1 MKKKRLADY
10 FYFTR
15 LEKRA
20 CNTLVALCLLTLVLP
35 SLVLPLLHKE
45 TSPDFKEISVLA
57 AQINQREKR
66 EKLPYPAPTSGLS
79 RPAQRFRFNPSTAT
93 AEELSQ
99 LGLPPYL
106 VRNIVNYRNRGGRF
120 RKAEDLQKIY
130 GMKAGLYQELA
141 SWILIPAP
149 ELLPDKQKTKAPVRD
164 SSNSPFP
171 RPTGVFAKK
180 SSAPI
185 DINSAGEAEWQQLP
199 GIGAGLARR
208 IVNYREK
215 LGGFAAAQQVGETFG
230 LPDSTFRRILPQ
242 LQHDGTPVSRPLPV
256 NSASL
261 EALKGH
267 PYLSNLQATILF
279 NYRKQHGPFS
289 GLQDLKKLGAAF
301 SEKDWKRLE
310 PYLSFE

>member
-1 MKKKRLADY
+1 MKKTRIADY

-35 SLVLPLLHKE
+35 SLVLPLLRKE
-45 TSPDFKEISVLA
+45 TSPDFKEIRALA
-57 AQINQREKR
+57 VQINQQEEL
-66 EKLPYPAPTSGLS
+66 EKLPYPDPNSGPARPT
-79 RPAQRFRFNPSTAT
+79 QRFRFNPNTAT
-93 AEELSQ
+93 AAEFSR

-106 VRNIVNYRNRGGRF
+106 VRNIVNYRNHGGRF

-141 SWILIPAP
+141 PWILIPAP
-149 ELLPDKQKTKAPVRD
+149 ELLPDKQKATAPVRD
-164 SSNSPFP
+164 SSRSSFP
-171 RPTGVFAKK
+171 RPSGVFAIK

-185 DINSAGEAEWQQLP
+185 DINRAGEAEWKHLP

-242 LQHDGTPVSRPLPV
+242 LQHDGSPVSRPLPV

-261 EALKGH
+261 EELKGH

-279 NYRKQHGPFS
+279 NYRRQHGPFS
-289 GLQDLKKLGAAF
+289 GLPGLKKLGAAF
-301 SEKDWKRLE
+301 SEKDWQRLE